1 VYEVYPGGHQRR
13 GKETMVWEVL
23 SYPNRYTKAR
33 LIIPLMKQIFP
44 VLCKRN
50 ILRLLTTRRTKY
62 SHLHSEYR
70 NEGNDRRMEEKG
82 SREKMRQHWLGLHY
96 TTGSRGEAMALV

>member
-1 VYEVYPGGHQRR
+1 M
-13 GKETMVWEVL
+13 MVWEVL
-23 SYPNRYTKAR
+23 SSPNRYTKAR

-50 ILRLLTTRRTKY
+50 ILRVLTTHRTEH

-70 NEGNDRRMEEKG
+70 NEGNDRRI
-82 SREKMRQHWLGLHY
+82 
-96 TTGSRGEAMALV
+96 EAKESGKNKTALVRFTLQQRGAQ